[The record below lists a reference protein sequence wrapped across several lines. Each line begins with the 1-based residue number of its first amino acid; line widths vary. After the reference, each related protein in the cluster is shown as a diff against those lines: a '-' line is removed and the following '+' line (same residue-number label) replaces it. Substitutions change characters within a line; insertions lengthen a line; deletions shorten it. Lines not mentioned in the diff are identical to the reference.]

1 MAFKFSWFS
10 DLLEEL
16 DRNRLDKLAAGSGI
30 AQLTR
35 RSILRFFDRHS
46 QHIPRNGKDGA
57 AFLSCLFPERRTDR
71 VYSIQETR
79 LAAIFG
85 RALGL
90 STTRVAQLNRWR
102 EQGALNFASCVE
114 RVMRDAE
121 NRTPSPRSTVTIAQI
136 DKALHQLAANSPYS
150 SPDIRRDF
158 DGRRPDPI
166 LDPVLKRLHSAE
178 AKWFVR
184 LLLKSFSPVE
194 IPERL
199 VLEQFHFLL
208 PGILS
213 LQNDFD
219 AALNVLTQPAI
230 SKLPPRPGKDELEQY
245 RAVAPQIIKP
255 QLGIMIQRQPCDKA
269 WSVKHACQIADERI
283 VSVERKYDGEY
294 CQIHV
299 EVVKGQ
305 LKLQIFSKSGKNSTA
320 DRVRLHGV
328 IEDALR
334 NETHGYKIQ
343 NKCILEGELLVWSD
357 ESQTIEPFD
366 KIRKHVLHGGRRLGA
381 EGDSQTAADE
391 HVMIMFY
398 DMLLLDEDICMYKSH
413 EERRRLLKR
422 LITQRR
428 GHAEICERQ
437 LVDFASRRAGERLR
451 KIFDYGISHNWE
463 GLMLKSSKDPYFS
476 WSRTIRSTKMKKM
489 YIPGLGDTLDMAIIG
504 AHCDAKMVRKLAL
517 RTVYSGPTSTL
528 PAWTTSVK
536 CEDITNLR
544 YIV

>member
-1 MAFKFSWFS
+1 M
-10 DLLEEL
+10 
-16 DRNRLDKLAAGSGI
+16 
-30 AQLTR
+30 
-35 RSILRFFDRHS
+35 
-46 QHIPRNGKDGA
+46 
-57 AFLSCLFPERRTDR
+57 
-71 VYSIQETR
+71 
-79 LAAIFG
+79 
-85 RALGL
+85 
-90 STTRVAQLNRWR
+90 
-102 EQGALNFASCVE
+102 
-114 RVMRDAE
+114 
-121 NRTPSPRSTVTIAQI
+121 
-136 DKALHQLAANSPYS
+136 
-150 SPDIRRDF
+150 
-158 DGRRPDPI
+158 
-166 LDPVLKRLHSAE
+166 
-178 AKWFVR
+178 
-184 LLLKSFSPVE
+184 
-194 IPERL
+194 
-199 VLEQFHFLL
+199 
-208 PGILS
+208 
-213 LQNDFD
+213 
-219 AALNVLTQPAI
+219 
-230 SKLPPRPGKDELEQY
+230 
-245 RAVAPQIIKP
+245 
-255 QLGIMIQRQPCDKA
+255 
-269 WSVKHACQIADERI
+269 
-283 VSVERKYDGEY
+283 
-294 CQIHV
+294 
-299 EVVKGQ
+299 KGQ

-504 AHCDAKMVRKLAL
+504 AYCDAKMVRKLAL
-517 RTVYSGPTSTL
+517 GPLQWTHFYLASVDNVGEVRRYNKSPIYRMIEVLSQERISAKDILLLNQLGQMRRSSHELARDSPLVLTKYDANIRTRPSEIFTQPFVVEITCAAFEKPQNVGFLAPRFARVTKIHNDRGLKEVVGFDELQESAKIAIANIADGLSDTTELSNLLRKADGSCTQATNHSQVTTPGRTPQSMATASSGSASTSKTPPSFL
-528 PAWTTSVK
+528 VRIDTART
-536 CEDITNLR
+536 
-544 YIV
+544 